1 MVIAKNNL
9 QLAPGVSNG
18 AWVTP
23 LRVNHLCIKYI
34 VKRSQ
39 TLLATFQVLN
49 KTIGALMS

>member
-23 LRVNHLCIKYI
+23 LRVNRLCIKIYCKEVANI
-34 VKRSQ
+34 
-39 TLLATFQVLN
+39 
-49 KTIGALMS
+49 IGHFSGAQ